1 MLCHH
6 WNNKSKYMTDKL
18 SDWGYNFQIK
28 LVASLFTDRLFLQQ
42 ISDILDRKF
51 FESEANQFII
61 GVVMDYFQ
69 EFKDAPTMEVFKVK
83 LDELDNDLLVQTIKS
98 HLKDVYLQFEATDL
112 EFIKGKTLDF
122 CKNQA
127 LKKAIVES
135 VELLQV
141 GEFDQ
146 IKVKID
152 EAMKAGVEK
161 NLGHDY
167 NDEVEIRYQESSRS
181 PISTGWDVIDDLAD
195 GGLGKGELGVMVAPA
210 GIGKSWALIN
220 VGANAVKAGLN
231 VIHYTLELNEHYVG
245 MRYDAVFTG
254 IANQDLR
261 YHQDDVKKMVD
272 SLDGSLTIKYYPTK
286 GAGITTLAAHLER
299 CRINDKK
306 PDLIIVDYADL
317 LRGVRGLEKRH
328 ELGNIYEDL
337 RGMAGEYQIP
347 IWTASQAN
355 RSALQEDVIQAD
367 KIAEDYSKIMTAD
380 FVISLSRKIEDKV
393 AGTGRWH
400 IIKNRFGPDGITL
413 PSKINAS
420 NGKMEIFESNTIQGQ
435 ETQQQINGSSEF
447 MRKMLAQKFT
457 ELNNDKPAGI

>member
-1 MLCHH
+1 
-6 WNNKSKYMTDKL
+6 MTDKL

-28 LVASLFTDRLFLQQ
+28 LVAALFTDRLFLQQ

-51 FESEANQFII
+51 FESESNQFII
-61 GVVMDYFQ
+61 GIILDYFQ
-69 EFKDAPTMEVFKVK
+69 EYKDAPTMEVFKVK

-98 HLKDVYLQFEATDL
+98 HLKDVYKQFEATDL

-141 GEFDQ
+141 GEFEQ

-167 NDEVEIRYQESSRS
+167 NEEVEIRYQESSRS

-380 FVISLSRKIEDKV
+380 LVISLSRKIEDKI

-420 NGKMEIFESNTIQGQ
+420 NGKMEIFEANTVQGQ

-457 ELNNDKPAGI
+457 ELNNDKPSGI